1 MNDKKNILIIL
12 LLISSFCFSQ
22 SLDRKTI
29 SKKHEI
35 NRSIEP
41 EVRGIEVKNII
52 YYIENDLQTLKAFEK
67 GKVKW
72 ETNVIKILGKPK
84 IGKPEIRALQYNNL
98 TITISYGKH
107 DFAVVN
113 IETGEIKFHGAD

>member
-41 EVRGIEVKNII
+41 EMRGIEVANII
-52 YYIENDLQTLKAFEK
+52 YYIENDLQTLKAYEN

-72 ETNVIKILGKPK
+72 ETNIIKILGNPK
-84 IGKPEIRALQYNNL
+84 IGKPEIRVLTFNNL

-107 DFAVVN
+107 DFAVVS
-113 IETGEIKFHGAD
+113 IETGVIKFHGAD